1 MNGFVDVQG
10 RRIHGWAFDQ
20 QTSQPTSVD
29 IFVDGA
35 KVGSTVADHY
45 RADLTAVT
53 PDGRCAFEFFL
64 PAALMDGTP
73 RLVEVRA
80 SGAAAPLTYGA
91 FKFQF
96 PSPDY
101 VAGLA
106 QWVMRLGWWVLAV
119 TRKDDVVEFGGW
131 CVSPPGAPEGR
142 ISVNGAPVQITAEAR
157 DEEWTRHFA
166 PNLVLRHFTG
176 RFPREP
182 EWNDLHFSFGH
193 ERPFRPLQDIYY
205 PLFPVPMP
213 DEARRLR
220 VHGNSS
226 ETAFDLEGYSAAIK
240 LDQVARRF
248 AGAPLAGLGPV
259 LDWGC
264 GCGRTTRFLERS
276 RIDLYGVDID
286 ADNVRWCA
294 ENLSGNYS
302 PIDPDPPTK
311 FDDDFFGAIYGIS
324 VFTHLDRHYEALW
337 LAELYRIARP
347 GALLLLSVL
356 GGVSAV
362 RAGMVDRIVPP
373 TDSTGFTDA
382 GRNADIDTVT
392 HDSEYYRNVFHLP
405 GYVTSVWGK
414 YFEILSIEEAAIGNT
429 QDLVVARKPLA
440 PAAR

>member
-1 MNGFVDVQG
+1 MDGFVDVQG
-10 RRIHGWAFDQ
+10 RRIHGWAFDKEA
-20 QTSQPTSVD
+20 TGPAAVD
-29 IFVDGA
+29 IYVDGT
-35 KVGSTVADHY
+35 KVGSAIANQH

-53 PDGRCAFEFFL
+53 PDGRCAFEFLL
-64 PAALMDGTP
+64 PPTLMDGTP
-73 RLVEVRA
+73 RFVEVRHGG
-80 SGAAAPLTYGA
+80 SSTPLVQGV

-106 QWVMRLGWWVLAV
+106 QWVMRLGWWVLGCTVKGDAV
-119 TRKDDVVEFGGW
+119 EIGGW
-131 CVSPPGAPEGR
+131 YVSPPGAPEGR
-142 ISVNGAPVQITAEAR
+142 ISVNGRPVPVTTEVR
-157 DEEWTRHFA
+157 HEEWTRHFA
-166 PNLVLRHFTG
+166 PGLVLRHFTG
-176 RFPREP
+176 AFARKP
-182 EWNDLHFSFGH
+182 EWSDLHFSFGH

-248 AGAPLAGLGPV
+248 AGVPLAELGPV

-276 RIDLYGVDID
+276 RIELYGVDID

-311 FDDDFFGAIYGIS
+311 FSNNFFGAIYGIS

-337 LAELYRIARP
+337 LAELRRIARP

-362 RAGMVDRIVPP
+362 RGGMADRVVAP
-373 TDSTGFTDA
+373 TDGAGFTDA
-382 GRNADIDTVT
+382 GRNADIDLVT
-392 HDSEYYRNVFHLP
+392 PASEYYRNVFHLP
-405 GYVTSVWGK
+405 AYVTSVWGK
-414 YFEILSIEEAAIGNT
+414 YFEILSIEEAVIGNT
-429 QDLVVARKPLA
+429 QDLVVARKPL
-440 PAAR
+440 